1 MYNTT
6 NITSILFD
14 MDGTVL
20 ESEGLFAK
28 AEHQVLVE
36 YGVDVDISD
45 LNMFRGMPVDLFYRE
60 YKKRYSL
67 NEDTSILQNK
77 IKQNLYQLYKTDLV
91 YVDGFISFYKRHI
104 LSLKRKTALVTN
116 TELDIV
122 QKVKSSIDI
131 SKYFNTIITSTDV
144 DEPKPSPVPY
154 QVAMNILNI
163 KPRNTMIIEDSSS
176 GLRSAVKSGAKVIGL
191 QTTLSKSEILNIDSG
206 IVVVSDYGELS
217 NYLDS
222 FV

>member
-67 NEDTSILQNK
+67 NEEKSILQNK
-77 IKQNLYQLYKTDLV
+77 IKQNL
-91 YVDGFISFYKRHI
+91 S
-104 LSLKRKTALVTN
+104 S
-116 TELDIV
+116 
-122 QKVKSSIDI
+122 VKFKIF
-131 SKYFNTIITSTDV
+131 K
-144 DEPKPSPVPY
+144 
-154 QVAMNILNI
+154 ILNSDT
-163 KPRNTMIIEDSSS
+163 KMQNMIH
-176 GLRSAVKSGAKVIGL
+176 RTK
-191 QTTLSKSEILNIDSG
+191 IL
-206 IVVVSDYGELS
+206 L
-217 NYLDS
+217 L
-222 FV
+222 